1 MNYVGSIE
9 QKRVYNNIK
18 KQYNTLSPSE
28 KAQLIID
35 LQKTFNNE

>member
-18 KQYNTLSPSE
+18 KQYNKLSVSE